1 VKKSNVKRLVEFGC
15 GNGRDT
21 NFFLHADLDV
31 FAIDAS
37 EEAVQKTCAVGTKT
51 NKARCFVHDVSNEL
65 SSEVLSSD
73 VRTTIYARSLL
84 HALTVDQI
92 ICLFSKL

>member
-31 FAIDAS
+31 FALDAS

-65 SSEVLSSD
+65 SSELSGG
-73 VRTTIYARSLL
+73 
-84 HALTVDQI
+84 ALSCSSRIKMIPKDH
-92 ICLFSKL
+92 CNS